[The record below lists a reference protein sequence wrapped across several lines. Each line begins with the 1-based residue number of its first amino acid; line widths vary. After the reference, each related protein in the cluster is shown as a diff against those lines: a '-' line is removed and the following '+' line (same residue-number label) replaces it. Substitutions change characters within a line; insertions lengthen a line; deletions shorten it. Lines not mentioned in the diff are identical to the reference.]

1 VIVAGGDVEESDIAR
16 VPDAEL
22 VIAAD
27 AGAVALERRGL
38 VPDLLVGDLDS
49 VEAATVERLVARGT
63 RVERHPPDKDASDA
77 ELALQRAIEA
87 GAGEILL
94 LGLLGGE
101 RLDHELAGLLLLADP
116 DWASLELEVARGG
129 TLVRSLRGP
138 GWVELR
144 GTVGDWVSLLPI
156 GGDAVGVR
164 TSGLR
169 WALTDETLSLGRS
182 RGLSNEIVAQ
192 PASVRLTNG
201 LLVVVETQR
210 KEGNT

>member
-1 VIVAGGDVEESDIAR
+1 MIVAGGDVEESDIAR